1 MELVH
6 AVGLSDA
13 QLAPKYVTFYGSV
26 FILVFF
32 AAFGV
37 FCAFLEARPG
47 SPFVFI
53 AGEEGFIAASVR
65 RRRAC
70 VLCENQFAS
79 PNQFL
84 AKARRESKGAK
95 IEIGHEPL

>member
-1 MELVH
+1 MDWQRG
-6 AVGLSDA
+6 VGLSTA
-13 QLAPKYVTFYGSV
+13 QLTPKHVTFYGSV
-26 FILVFF
+26 LILVFL
-32 AAFGV
+32 AASGV
-37 FCAFLEARPG
+37 FCAFLETRPA